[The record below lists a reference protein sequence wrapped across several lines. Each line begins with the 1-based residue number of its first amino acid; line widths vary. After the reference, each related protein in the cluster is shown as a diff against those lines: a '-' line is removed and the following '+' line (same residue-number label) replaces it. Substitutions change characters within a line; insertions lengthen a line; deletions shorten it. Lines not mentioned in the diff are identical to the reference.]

1 MFGVPVANTFFKT
14 DIEKRFMTYSFEE
27 SALLTLNP
35 SAFDV
40 LKRARF
46 TRPY

>member
-1 MFGVPVANTFFKT
+1 MGNKCFKT
-14 DIEKRFMTYSFEE
+14 DIEKRFITYSFEE

>member
-1 MFGVPVANTFFKT
+1 MGNKCFKT
-14 DIEKRFMTYSFEE
+14 GFGKRFITYSFEE